1 MKEQN
6 EQIKADIAKII
17 QETNNPIVKRV
28 LEKRLKEIDKTV
40 TK

>member
-1 MKEQN
+1 MKQQQEQT
-6 EQIKADIAKII
+6 KAEIVKQI
-17 QETNNPIVKRV
+17 QETNNPIIKRV

>member
-1 MKEQN
+1 MKQQQEQT
-6 EQIKADIAKII
+6 KAGIVRQI
-17 QETNNPIVKRV
+17 QETSNPIVKRV

>member
-1 MKEQN
+1 MKQQQEQA
-6 EQIKADIAKII
+6 KAEIVKQI
-17 QETNNPIVKRV
+17 QETNNPIIKRV

>member
-1 MKEQN
+1 MNQRN
-6 EQIKADIAKII
+6 EQLKAEMSKQI

>member
-1 MKEQN
+1 MNQHN
-6 EQIKADIAKII
+6 EQIKAEIVKQI

>member
-1 MKEQN
+1 MNQHN
-6 EQIKADIAKII
+6 EQLKATIAKQIS
-17 QETNNPIVKRV
+17 EESNPIVKRV

>member
-1 MKEQN
+1 MQQHN
-6 EQIKADIAKII
+6 EQTKAEIAKQI